1 MIEME
6 FGKELLVYMTFLV
19 VVTPVF
25 VQAIK
30 KTELIPSKWL
40 PTVSIFIGAILGALA
55 TFLDGSGSLATMIW
69 AGALAG
75 TGGTG
80 LFEQFTNRSKKYGED
95 EDK

>member
-55 TFLDGSGSLATMIW
+55 TFWMALDRL
-69 AGALAG
+69 
-75 TGGTG
+75 
-80 LFEQFTNRSKKYGED
+80 QR
-95 EDK
+95 

>member
-1 MIEME
+1 ME

-19 VVTPVF
+19 VVTPLF

-40 PTVSIFIGAILGALA
+40 PTVSIFVGAILGALA
-55 TFLDGSGSLATMIW
+55 IFLDGSGSLATMVW

-75 TGGTG
+75 AGGTG
-80 LFEQFTNRSKKYGED
+80 LFEQFTNRAKKYGED

>member
-1 MIEME
+1 MD

-40 PTVSIFIGAILGALA
+40 PTV
-55 TFLDGSGSLATMIW
+55 
-69 AGALAG
+69 
-75 TGGTG
+75 
-80 LFEQFTNRSKKYGED
+80 
-95 EDK
+95 

>member
-30 KTELIPSKWL
+30 KTELVPSKWL
-40 PTVSIFIGAILGALA
+40 PTVSILIGAILGALA
-55 TFLDGSGSLATMIW
+55 TFFGWLWI
-69 AGALAG
+69 AL
-75 TGGTG
+75 
-80 LFEQFTNRSKKYGED
+80 QR
-95 EDK
+95 

>member
-1 MIEME
+1 ME

-40 PTVSIFIGAILGALA
+40 PTVSILVGAILGALA
-55 TFLDGSGSLATMIW
+55 TS
-69 AGALAG
+69 
-75 TGGTG
+75 
-80 LFEQFTNRSKKYGED
+80 
-95 EDK
+95 

>member
-30 KTELIPSKWL
+30 KTELVPSKWL
-40 PTVSIFIGAILGALA
+40 PTVSILIGAILAHQQRFWMALDR
-55 TFLDGSGSLATMIW
+55 L
-69 AGALAG
+69 
-75 TGGTG
+75 
-80 LFEQFTNRSKKYGED
+80 QR
-95 EDK
+95 